1 LSGETE
7 PVLYLLKKAKEK
19 KAAVVLFTSSDKGE
33 FKKYCD
39 EVVLVASLQHLNS
52 GNTISPQFPMLLLID
67 VLYNEYVG
75 RNKREKDALH
85 DQSLQALKGVRE

>member
-1 LSGETE
+1 MERAFIT
-7 PVLYLLKKAKEK
+7 
-19 KAAVVLFTSSDKGE
+19 VLFTSSDNGE

-52 GNTISPQFPMLLLID
+52 GNTISPQFPMLLMID

-75 RNKREKDALH
+75 RNRQEKDALH
-85 DQSLQALKGVRE
+85 DQSVQALKGTQI